1 MEDNRFP
8 FDSGFDDGVY
18 GTGCTEPPKS
28 HRAIVALL
36 LVAVIFLGGI
46 STALSVLNIKMFQKL
61 NEQEA
66 TAIAYASADRRA
78 VQASVPT
85 APLREE
91 QTTVAIHEAPEK
103 PESQEEGLS
112 LQEIYEQNIPSVV
125 SITAS
130 TLGTTAT
137 GTGVVLSGKGYLVT
151 NYHVIEDA
159 QRLTVRLTDERELE
173 AAVVGTDPVSDLAVL
188 YIRAE
193 NLTAAQFGDSD
204 ALRVGDTVVAIG
216 DPLGVELRGTMTNG
230 IVSAINR
237 DVSVNGRTM
246 NLIQTNAALNS
257 GNSGGALFNMYG
269 EVVGITNAKYSGSSG
284 SGASID
290 NIGFAIPMD
299 DVYNIITSIIEK
311 GYIEKPYI
319 GVSVISVSNET
330 QKYGLPQGAAV
341 QSLTE
346 DGPAKAAGL
355 QVNDIITKVNDTE
368 ITSSNDLVKT
378 ISACKPGDRITLTVY
393 RQGQTMEISLEVAQK
408 IQSATAAAAS
418 ESSGQSQQN
427 QSRGYSGQLPGFFG
441 FGGF

>member
-66 TAIAYASADRRA
+66 TAIAYASADSRA

-159 QRLTVRLTDERELE
+159 QRLTVRLTDERELD
-173 AAVVGTDPVSDLAVL
+173 AAVVGTDPVTDLAVL

-257 GNSGGALFNMYG
+257 GNSGGPLINSYG
-269 EVVGITNAKYSGSSG
+269 QVVGINTMKIGAFTDKSGVEG
-284 SGASID
+284 L
-290 NIGFAIPMD
+290 GFAIPSATVMEI
-299 DVYNIITSIIEK
+299 VNQLISQGYVSGRPWLGIKGENFSSFYQRFYRVPAGLYITEVQPGSPAAEAGIVAGDILTRIDGE
-311 GYIEKPYI
+311 
-319 GVSVISVSNET
+319 SVSTMEALNNLLYAH
-330 QKYGLPQGAAV
+330 QVGDSLSLVIYRAQGQATV
-341 QSLTE
+341 TVTLTE
-346 DGPAKAAGL
+346 NK
-355 QVNDIITKVNDTE
+355 
-368 ITSSNDLVKT
+368 
-378 ISACKPGDRITLTVY
+378 
-393 RQGQTMEISLEVAQK
+393 GQ
-408 IQSATAAAAS
+408 
-418 ESSGQSQQN
+418 
-427 QSRGYSGQLPGFFG
+427 
-441 FGGF
+441 